1 MRRVFTVLFT
11 CILLLGFCF
20 TPAAYAQEKRV
31 ALVIGNSD
39 YENVS
44 RLTNPT
50 NDAEDLG
57 NALVRLGFE
66 VTSGMNL
73 DYREM
78 RLVLR
83 DFSEK
88 AANADVALV
97 YFAGHG
103 IEIDKT
109 NYLIP
114 VNAELKR
121 DRDIEFEA
129 IQLDTVIASLS
140 DAKGVRMV
148 LLDACRNNPFL
159 VDMQRTTASRSIG
172 RGLSR
177 IDPGGVLVSYAAR
190 GGTLALDGEGRNSPY
205 AEAILANIEVPGL
218 EIGKL
223 FRRVRD
229 MVLARTGGFQE
240 PFTYGSLPGTDI
252 FLVPPTGV
260 AAATPPPPPVLNTA
274 PSILEEMLNAFAD
287 AETSDTPE
295 GWESFLRRYG
305 DLQDNRLVQ
314 IALRRQAE
322 MQNEIDQGASTIARP
337 SVTSPAVDGNGHAVL
352 EREERRRL
360 QEALAFMGH
369 YTGAIDGD
377 IGAKSRSAIAS
388 ARLDAQLPGGT
399 HVDGA
404 LLAALPDV
412 AATKSLIRDRA
423 QYFDTDALPTGL
435 DPRLDK
441 ALRYFNSSPHKREV
455 LIDYFRGNLY
465 LAVLGPSDS
474 FSQADRMA
482 GAAGGHLVTIQNAS
496 ENAFLIDL
504 FSKDPRFTLHHE
516 RGWLMGPLIG
526 LYQQDGSR
534 EPNAGWAWV
543 TGEPLT
549 FTAWGPNNPDNDE
562 GGQDWGRFFLDRE
575 RARPGSVPRHWD
587 DIVARGNHSGF
598 IVEFD

>member
-1 MRRVFTVLFT
+1 MRRAFAAKFACVLL
-11 CILLLGFCF
+11 ICF
-20 TPAAYAQEKRV
+20 GVTPAVSAKEKRV

-39 YENVS
+39 YEHVS
-44 RLTNPT
+44 RLTNPS

-57 NALVRLGFE
+57 DALVRLGFD
-66 VTSGMNL
+66 VTSGKDL

-103 IEIDKT
+103 IEIDKN

-121 DRDIEFEA
+121 DRDVEFEA
-129 IQLDTVIASLS
+129 IRLDTVIASLS

-172 RGLSR
+172 RGLGR

-190 GGTLALDGEGRNSPY
+190 GGTIALDGEGRNSPY

-240 PFTYGSLPGTDI
+240 PFTYGSLPGDDI
-252 FLVPPTGV
+252 FLVPPIG
-260 AAATPPPPPVLNTA
+260 AAAVAPPVPKA
-274 PSILEEMLNAFAD
+274 VPSVLEEMLEEFAD
-287 AETSDTPE
+287 AEKLGTLRS
-295 GWESFLRRYG
+295 WESFISRFG

-322 MQNEIDQGASTIARP
+322 LQRERDQLAESARP
-337 SVTSPAVDGNGHAVL
+337 QPVKVREFDENGHAIL
-352 EREERRRL
+352 EREQRRKL
-360 QEALAFMGH
+360 QEALAYMGH
-369 YTGAIDGD
+369 YSGAIDGD
-377 IGAKSRSAIAS
+377 IGAQSRSAIAS
-388 ARLDAQLPGGT
+388 ARMDAQLPPGT
-399 HVDGA
+399 HVDQA

-412 AATKSLIRDRA
+412 AATKGLIRGRA
-423 QYFDTDALPTGL
+423 QYFDLDELPAGL

-441 ALRYFNSSPHKREV
+441 ALRYFNSPPNNREV
-455 LIDYFRGNLY
+455 LFDYFRGTLY
-465 LAVLGPSDS
+465 LVVLGPSDG
-474 FSQADRMA
+474 FSQANRLA
-482 GAAGGHLVTIQNAS
+482 VAAGGHLVTIQNAT
-496 ENAFLIDL
+496 ENQFLIDL
-504 FSKDPRFTLHHE
+504 FAQDRRFIIRHE
-516 RGWLMGPLIG
+516 GGWLIGPLIG
-526 LYQQDGSR
+526 LYQEPGSG
-534 EPNAGWAWV
+534 EPNGGWSWV

-549 FTAWGPNNPDNDE
+549 YTAWGPNNPDDE
-562 GGQDWGRFFLDRE
+562 GGLQHWGRFFLDRN
-575 RARPGSVPRHWD
+575 RARPDSVPRHWD
-587 DIVARGNHSGF
+587 DIVAFGNHSGF
-598 IVEFD
+598 IVEID